1 MKRLALMLCTLA
13 LLTACGEEP
22 LDWTPT
28 PATPQPTPTPSAET
42 EAPWAALTVD
52 DLPTALAEPDDLFS
66 GEEPQVYLL
75 GCKLEEGIYLYGL
88 NEGYGGGVL
97 LRRGED
103 LAHFDQSFSPSESP
117 ALPELYL
124 SDFDGNGVE
133 ELAVRY
139 LMESQGERISYDL
152 HLYAWEG
159 GLCSDR
165 PITHGDCAQKALEAV
180 ETEYDAATGRFTLSY
195 GNTSAV
201 CQTSTAPPQAAS
213 RWTPVSSGSGTGSL
227 PWCWAPGWTRPAPS
241 LPTYWLTSTSL
252 RRTSSCGAFGWN
264 PPPWSEITPGKEAGT
279 WTTPGWAP
287 CRCARCCCAWPGP

>member
-201 CQTSTAPPQAAS
+201 YRLPDQYRSAP
-213 RWTPVSSGSGTGSL
+213 GSL
-227 PWCWAPGWTRPAPS
+227 TLDSCFFRERDGVFTVVLGARLDTTGTLFANVLADIDLTEEDFVLRS
-241 LPTYWLTSTSL
+241 IRVEPTTVV
-252 RRTSSCGAFGWN
+252 
-264 PPPWSEITPGKEAGT
+264 
-279 WTTPGWAP
+279 
-287 CRCARCCCAWPGP
+287 